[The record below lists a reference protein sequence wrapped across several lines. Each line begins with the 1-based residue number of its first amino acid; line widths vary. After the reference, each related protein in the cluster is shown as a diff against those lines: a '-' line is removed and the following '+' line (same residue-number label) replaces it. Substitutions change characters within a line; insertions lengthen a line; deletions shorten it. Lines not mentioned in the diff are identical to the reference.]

1 MDIEFVREHF
11 MTAPQAAKY
20 LGISRNRVGRLCL
33 QGRFK
38 GAGKMDDTWLI
49 PRKAVEEH
57 ERLLPGGLQKIV
69 EE

>member
-1 MDIEFVREHF
+1 MRIEFDIEFVREHF

-49 PRKAVEEH
+49 PTDAVKNH
-57 ERLLPGGLQKIV
+57 EKLLPGGCKR
-69 EE
+69 